1 MCVVSVSVFDSAGID
16 LAHSSGSHLFPWFH
30 SLWSVVCVV
39 SVSVFDSAGI
49 DLAHPVVATC
59 FLGSTA
65 CGL

>member
-1 MCVVSVSVFDSAGID
+1 M
-16 LAHSSGSHLFPWFH
+16 
-30 SLWSVVCVV
+30 CVV

-65 CGL
+65 CGLAAAAHILGNENVPVYYVSRTL